1 MKLNLGNDYHLYIR
15 IVGITEQLST
25 LYHSQINRTREIGR
39 IYLLKKISQTRKAFW
54 EKCVTTVQEL
64 ITELGGDETKSCP
77 ADDFTT
83 LYTVEDE
90 EKTDR

>member
-1 MKLNLGNDYHLYIR
+1 MQLNLGNDYHLYIR
-15 IVGITEQLST
+15 IVDITEQLST

-39 IYLLKKISQTRKAFW
+39 IYLLKKISQTRKAFL

>member
-1 MKLNLGNDYHLYIR
+1 MQLNLGNDYHLYIR
-15 IVGITEQLST
+15 IVDITEELST

-54 EKCVTTVQEL
+54 EECVTTVQEL

>member
-1 MKLNLGNDYHLYIR
+1 M
-15 IVGITEQLST
+15 
-25 LYHSQINRTREIGR
+25 
-39 IYLLKKISQTRKAFW
+39 
-54 EKCVTTVQEL
+54 TTVQEL

-83 LYTVEDE
+83 LYTLEDE